1 MSKRTT
7 LTVLSF
13 VLVLSALLL
22 AACGDT
28 TDPDNTPLPLENQ
41 PDGEWQLYE
50 GAEDTICANGTP
62 YSYYAYKGSTNNVV
76 IDFQGGGACW
86 NSGTCSQGSSTAG
99 DDAFYTD
106 SVIFY
111 DTTGNFPGIYD
122 HDRDDNPIK
131 DWYHVFIPYCTGDIH
146 IGNAEQTYTA
156 PNGTD
161 FTIQHNGAVNAR
173 SVLDWTFENF
183 EDPEQIFVT
192 GCSAGGYGAAYWTET
207 IAENYPDA
215 DIKQL
220 GDCAA
225 GASSPEFSD
234 IAEASWNPS
243 ATFPDLVFDE
253 NAVNT
258 AYTEALTNYPD
269 LDMAQYHSIF
279 DEIQIGFYAAGI
291 GEPVSP
297 EIGAQWSQIMQTSMA
312 TIDASVAGR
321 YSYYISALDE
331 K

>member
-106 SVIFY
+106 SVI
-111 DTTGNFPGIYD
+111 
-122 HDRDDNPIK
+122 
-131 DWYHVFIPYCTGDIH
+131 
-146 IGNAEQTYTA
+146 
-156 PNGTD
+156 
-161 FTIQHNGAVNAR
+161 
-173 SVLDWTFENF
+173 
-183 EDPEQIFVT
+183 
-192 GCSAGGYGAAYWTET
+192 
-207 IAENYPDA
+207 
-215 DIKQL
+215 
-220 GDCAA
+220 
-225 GASSPEFSD
+225 
-234 IAEASWNPS
+234 
-243 ATFPDLVFDE
+243 
-253 NAVNT
+253 
-258 AYTEALTNYPD
+258 AL
-269 LDMAQYHSIF
+269 
-279 DEIQIGFYAAGI
+279 
-291 GEPVSP
+291 
-297 EIGAQWSQIMQTSMA
+297 
-312 TIDASVAGR
+312 
-321 YSYYISALDE
+321 
-331 K
+331 

>member
-1 MSKRTT
+1 MLKRTT
-7 LTVLSF
+7 LTVLSLM
-13 VLVLSALLL
+13 LVLSALLL

-28 TDPDNTPLPLENQ
+28 TTDPDNDTPLPLENQ
-41 PDGEWQLYE
+41 PDGEWQRYD
-50 GAEDTICANGTP
+50 GAEDTICANGTD

-86 NSGTCSQGSSTAG
+86 DGETCALGSSTAG
-99 DDAFYTD
+99 DDAFYFD
-106 SVIFY
+106 SVFVNLSA
-111 DTTGNFPGIYD
+111 DLSGIYD
-122 HDRDDNPIK
+122 HTRDDNPIA
-131 DWYHVFIPYCTGDIH
+131 DWYHVYIPYCTGDIH

-161 FTIQHNGAVNAR
+161 LTIQHKGAVNAQ

-183 EDPEQIFVT
+183 EDPEQIFIT

-207 IAENYPDA
+207 IAGNYPDA

-225 GASSPEFSD
+225 GASSAEYSD
-234 IAEASWNPS
+234 ILEESWDPS

-258 AYTEALTNYPD
+258 AYTEALTNYPGPRD
-269 LDMAQYHSIF
+269 
-279 DEIQIGFYAAGI
+279 
-291 GEPVSP
+291 
-297 EIGAQWSQIMQTSMA
+297 GA
-312 TIDASVAGR
+312 VP
-321 YSYYISALDE
+321 LHF
-331 K
+331 